1 MSSASSSSSPA
12 SPGAKVSAVDIAK
25 PFRSEIQAHIQR
37 IKAEHNLTPVL
48 VGFLANED
56 QAARKY
62 AEWTKKACEAD
73 GICFELRECAQVE
86 LEAKLQEAN
95 KDNGV
100 HGIMIY
106 YPCFGAVP
114 SFYGGKMD
122 DHLRDMVAVEK
133 DVEGLCYTYRRNLY
147 HNMRYLQHLDG
158 RNTDKKCL
166 LPCTPLAI
174 VKTLEFLN
182 AYDVNLPVGD
192 RLKGQT
198 VTVINRSEVVGRPL
212 SAMLAN
218 DGADVFSV
226 DIGKC
231 DANGSLLVGSMID
244 GRPIR
249 LDLFDAARTN
259 VVDRV

>member
-1 MSSASSSSSPA
+1 MSAASSSTTTSL
-12 SPGAKVSAVDIAK
+12 GTKISAVDIAK
-25 PFRSEIQAHIQR
+25 PFRAEIQAEIQR
-37 IKAEHNLTPVL
+37 IKTEHHLTPVL
-48 VGFLANED
+48 VGFLANDD

-73 GICFELRECAQVE
+73 GIRFELRECAQVE
-86 LEAKLQEAN
+86 LESRLREAN
-95 KDNGV
+95 ADDGV

-114 SFYGGKMD
+114 SFFGGKMD

-147 HNMRYLQHLDG
+147 HNLRYLQHLDG
-158 RNTDKKCL
+158 RNTEKKCL

-174 VKTLEFLN
+174 VKTLEYLK

-226 DIGKC
+226 DIGEF
-231 DANGSLLVGSMID
+231 S
-244 GRPIR
+244 R
-249 LDLFDAARTN
+249 
-259 VVDRV
+259 